1 MQMGTFT
8 RESGKMI
15 YKMMWMPSIYIT
27 METNILVSFKMEW
40 YKATENFR
48 FSTMESMKE
57 SFKMEKWMDLE
68 RWILKMGLY
77 MKGNGWM
84 IRFMGK
90 GEWLNRV
97 WIYSLKENF
106 RIIKNKGLGYWQIS
120 VKALLK
126 EFGRTMNLSR

>member
-15 YKMMWMPSIYIT
+15 YKMMWMPCIYIT
-27 METNILVSFKMEW
+27 METNILVSFKMEG

-48 FSTMESMKE
+48 FSTMVSMKE

-90 GEWLNRV
+90 EEWFNRA

-120 VKALLK
+120 V
-126 EFGRTMNLSR
+126 